1 MQFFFFFS
9 KPHVHKRAL
18 VSFPCSLEKEK
29 ASKQSHLHHTAELLK
44 EMKERKGEEKKKKR
58 VARRVRTELD
68 AEKQKKKSVEES
80 DNRGQFPFASRH
92 SIESWV
98 KPKKK
103 KRQVH
108 LIFLMEGHNNR
119 ASGGSGQS
127 EKPNSKTRIGLI
139 ERCETVTKKKD
150 MRAHRCLSSRVLFLC
165 LFLFPCLFSH
175 KRTHLRD
182 EAVVLDTDI
191 LEGRLV
197 AAAQALNHELHFA
210 VVLCQV
216 RLFCAGM

>member
-1 MQFFFFFS
+1 MFRLRRKMEKTRVLVQKTEISNLSVILFFFFFNAVFFFFS

-18 VSFPCSLEKEK
+18 VSFPFSLEKEK

-103 KRQVH
+103 KKT
-108 LIFLMEGHNNR
+108 
-119 ASGGSGQS
+119 GSFD
-127 EKPNSKTRIGLI
+127 I
-139 ERCETVTKKKD
+139 
-150 MRAHRCLSSRVLFLC
+150 
-165 LFLFPCLFSH
+165 SH
-175 KRTHLRD
+175 GRT
-182 EAVVLDTDI
+182 
-191 LEGRLV
+191 
-197 AAAQALNHELHFA
+197 Q
-210 VVLCQV
+210 Q
-216 RLFCAGM
+216 